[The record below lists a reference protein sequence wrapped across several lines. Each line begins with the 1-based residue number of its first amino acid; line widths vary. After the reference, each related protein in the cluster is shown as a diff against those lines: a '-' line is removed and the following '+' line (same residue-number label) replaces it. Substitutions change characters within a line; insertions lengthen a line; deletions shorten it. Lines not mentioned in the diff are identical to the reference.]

1 MSDKLDPKENS
12 LVLIKPDGVRRRMVG
27 QVIGAIESRGLKI
40 LYLQQKTLSISEATS
55 LYQEHIGKWHFARN
69 IKHIT
74 SGPVVVIHVQG
85 DDALARCRAMVK
97 EMREAN
103 KDVIKLP
110 KNIVHSTSSP
120 EKTQEELE
128 SVGCPL

>member
-1 MSDKLDPKENS
+1 MAEKIDPKENT

-27 QVIGAIESRGLKI
+27 QIIGAIESRGLSI
-40 LYLQQKTLSISEATS
+40 LYLQQKILSVDEATA
-55 LYQEHIGKWHFARN
+55 LYREHIGKWHFARN

-85 DDALARCRAMVK
+85 EDALTRCRAMVK
-97 EMREAN
+97 EMREAY

-120 EKTQEELE
+120 EKAQEELE
-128 SVGCPL
+128 SVGCHL